1 VAAATEER
9 LPGRT
14 PWPLIN
20 REQIVRLY
28 VFGTEG
34 QVARSLRE
42 AATNR
47 SDVVIG
53 CAGRPDVDILR
64 PDLVQKALLAFSP
77 DIVINPAAYTAVDRA
92 ESEPDLAFAINR
104 DGAGIVAAAAAQ
116 LGIPIIHLSTDY
128 VFDGK
133 KESPYIETDAVA
145 PSSVY
150 GRSKLAGEY
159 AVAIANARH
168 VILRTSWIYAP
179 FGNNFVRTML
189 RLSADRDKLAV
200 VDDQIGCPTF
210 APDIATA
217 VLAIA
222 RKIRSSGWQPHLAG
236 VTHLAGPDEITWCG
250 FARQIMKVKQK
261 RDGRLVVVEAIST
274 TDYPTAAARPANS
287 RLRCERLATIFDVR
301 MPPLERSLETCM
313 ERLLGAVN

>member
-1 VAAATEER
+1 
-9 LPGRT
+9 
-14 PWPLIN
+14 
-20 REQIVRLY
+20 
-28 VFGTEG
+28 
-34 QVARSLRE
+34 
-42 AATNR
+42 
-47 SDVVIG
+47 
-53 CAGRPDVDILR
+53 
-64 PDLVQKALLAFSP
+64 
-77 DIVINPAAYTAVDRA
+77 
-92 ESEPDLAFAINR
+92 
-104 DGAGIVAAAAAQ
+104 
-116 LGIPIIHLSTDY
+116 
-128 VFDGK
+128 
-133 KESPYIETDAVA
+133 
-145 PSSVY
+145 
-150 GRSKLAGEY
+150 
-159 AVAIANARH
+159 
-168 VILRTSWIYAP
+168 
-179 FGNNFVRTML
+179 ML

-222 RKIRSSGWQPHLAG
+222 RKIRSSGWQQHLAG

-287 RLRCERLATIFDVR
+287 RLRCKRLATIFDVR